1 MEWKERKQSQE
12 EEDAVHKSA
21 FMKIPANPVESSELG
36 PHTNQL
42 LDGHC
47 NEKGLYSG
55 NALIC

>member
-1 MEWKERKQSQE
+1 MEGKERKWSQE

-21 FMKIPANPVESSELG
+21 FMETPEKPVESSELG